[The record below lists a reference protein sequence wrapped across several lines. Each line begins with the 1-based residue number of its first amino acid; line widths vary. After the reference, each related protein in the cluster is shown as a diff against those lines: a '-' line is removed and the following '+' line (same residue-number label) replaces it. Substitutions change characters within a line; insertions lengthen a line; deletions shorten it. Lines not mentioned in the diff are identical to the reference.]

1 MKVFVTGASGFVGR
15 ELARQL
21 VSLGHQV
28 TAAVRPTSDLT
39 GIPEKCSVQAVDLQ
53 SAEDIARHLE
63 GVRVIF
69 HVAGAVKARS
79 GEDFDR
85 INAGTTAAIVS
96 AADSVC
102 PDALFVLTSSQAASG
117 PCGTGP
123 VTPYGRS
130 KVLAERAVTGL
141 RRYTIVR
148 PPAVFGPEDRA
159 TAPLYKWAR
168 RGVTVSMGLSSGSFC
183 MISVSDLAN
192 FMVMLM
198 DCPSSEGKTLEQAA
212 GRKIIRVRVPGFF
225 VHAAGFL
232 AEIAASF
239 TGSCPMVTREKAK
252 ELTASAWPILQNET
266 AELTGWQPAQSPEE
280 TLSEAM
286 TYWK

>member
-130 KVLAERAVTGL
+130 CHRIKAVHNCAPACS
-141 RRYTIVR
+141 VR
-148 PPAVFGPEDRA
+148 P
-159 TAPLYKWAR
+159 
-168 RGVTVSMGLSSGSFC
+168 
-183 MISVSDLAN
+183 
-192 FMVMLM
+192 
-198 DCPSSEGKTLEQAA
+198 
-212 GRKIIRVRVPGFF
+212 
-225 VHAAGFL
+225 
-232 AEIAASF
+232 
-239 TGSCPMVTREKAK
+239 
-252 ELTASAWPILQNET
+252 
-266 AELTGWQPAQSPEE
+266 
-280 TLSEAM
+280 
-286 TYWK
+286 